1 MDFLNYIP
9 WIIIA
14 IIVLLIIVRNIRIVQ
29 QSKVMII
36 ERLGKF
42 QTTWGTGIHLK
53 IPFLRELQRPSPS
66 RSR

>member
-1 MDFLNYIP
+1 MDFLSYIP
-9 WIIIA
+9 LIIIA

-42 QTTWGTGIHLK
+42 QTTWGTGIHIK
-53 IPFLRELQRPSPS
+53 IPYFCLALNKATPEPI
-66 RSR
+66 